1 VFFKEKMKVWRERKR
16 FALVLSKISEV
27 NLMLR
32 KRLISFVAVTLLV
45 ALSSAARGQ
54 VTGGSVTGTVADAQ
68 GGVVANATVNLLDKQ
83 RGQTLTTQTTGTGQF
98 NFPNVAV
105 GDYGISIEQ
114 TGFATLTKDIKVEL
128 NQVTTVDATLQAA
141 GVSASINV
149 AATSDAVV
157 ETDSSQLSRSFDT
170 RQVLNLPVFGNQNAL
185 ALLSPNVAER
195 SAGVVGSGGT
205 VGGTRPRGNSFNVDG
220 VDNNDAGVT
229 GPVITTIQDSIQEFS
244 LLTNNYNAEFGAGS
258 GGQFN
263 TITKGGTNEFHGSG
277 FYYVQS
283 ERFNAAS
290 TSEERLLATPLSD
303 GGITRKPLFRDHRW
317 GGTFGGP
324 ILKNKLF
331 FFGAYE
337 RETNNSASGTAQYFA
352 PTAAGLTQI
361 AGLPGASA
369 YVVNL
374 LRNNLTLAPVSDQ
387 LLTVLGTPIPFGSV
401 TIPLPA
407 GAKQH
412 LLQVNIDHLPNSNN
426 QFRYRFS
433 FQKLRAEQA
442 GGELVG
448 SDPRFNNFLAFDA
461 RLFSA
466 TWVRTINSNLVND
479 MRLSYRRSI
488 TDYPLKN
495 SQYNDFPNIVDLET
509 SIDIGPGGSLP
520 QGTPVD
526 NYYQMFDAVTYTRGN
541 HTFKFGGEA
550 RRLITTTAFLPRV
563 RGDYIYTDFDQLI
576 TDSPADFS
584 NLRGVGEANFVGNQW
599 NFFAFGQDDWKI
611 TPNLTLNLGL
621 RYEYSTLPR
630 SAKSQA
636 LNAIANIPGVLE
648 FGVPKTDKNNFAPR
662 IGFAYAPVG
671 TSTLG
676 KFFFGTGGQ
685 SAIRANFAMT
695 YYSNFQN
702 LPELALPPQVQTELN
717 FDSAVAVFGL
727 DPNRPFLQNGGL
739 PAILPPVPT
748 ALDARAT
755 TQGRIPDQLNPYSI
769 SWTLSYQREL
779 SSNTTLEMRY
789 LSTRGRHLPVQ
800 IRLNTGIVPSNLN
813 IPTFFSQPTAAQ
825 LGSLT
830 TTLASIPRRR
840 RFESFGFLSEL
851 AEHSPVGNS
860 QYDAGS
866 VSLTRRFTGSL
877 SFTGA
882 YTWSKTIDD
891 STNEL
896 NTSAVNPRRPQDAFN
911 LRDERGL
918 SALDIPHRL
927 SASFVY
933 DLPFFNRSG
942 NRFLKTALGGF
953 QVSAIFQAQSGQPI
967 TPISGVDSNRNRD
980 SAGDRTIINLSGAH
994 NVGSSVRALNAAG
1007 VEVALGD
1014 PTTVAYVANN
1024 PNAQYIQAGPGARA
1038 NAGRNTLRTRG
1049 FNRTDMT
1056 ILKDVSLL
1064 GERLKLQLG
1073 AEIYDLFNQRPQ
1085 TLGFG
1090 GAPNLNTLGGLG
1102 GTGGLSGDTT
1112 FASVGSDLQFLNYD
1126 RGNFFGR
1133 TIQLRAKI
1141 IF

>member
-1 VFFKEKMKVWRERKR
+1 MLRER
-16 FALVLSKISEV
+16 
-27 NLMLR
+27 
-32 KRLISFVAVTLLV
+32 LIAFVAISLLC
-45 ALSSAARGQ
+45 ASAALAQ
-54 VTGGSVTGTVADAQ
+54 VTGGSVTGTVVDAQ

-98 NFPNVAV
+98 NFPNVSV
-105 GDYGISIEQ
+105 GEYQIQISQ
-114 TGFATLTKDIKVEL
+114 SGFDTLTRDLRVEL
-128 NQVTTVDATLQAA
+128 NQVSTVDATLQAA
-141 GVSASINV
+141 GVSASVNV
-149 AATSDAVV
+149 AATSEAVI

-195 SAGVVGSGGT
+195 SAGVVGSGGA

-229 GPVITTIQDSIQEFS
+229 GPVISVIQDSIQEFS

-290 TSEERLLATPLSD
+290 TSEERLLNTPVAL
-303 GGITRKPLFRDHRW
+303 GGIERKPLFRDHRY
-317 GGTFGGP
+317 GGTIGGP
-324 ILKNKLF
+324 ILRNKLF

-337 RETNNSASGTAQYFA
+337 RETNNSAAGTAQYFA

-361 AGLPGASA
+361 AGLPGASP

-374 LRNNLTLAPVSDQ
+374 LRNNITLAPAGEFFQ
-387 LLTVLGTPIPFGSV
+387 NVLGTPIPFGSV
-401 TIPLPA
+401 TIALPA

-412 LLQVNIDHLPNSNN
+412 LAQINIDHLPNSNN
-426 QFRYRFS
+426 QFRYRYS
-433 FQKLRAEQA
+433 YQKLRAEQS
-442 GGELVG
+442 GGNFIG
-448 SDPRFNNFLAFDA
+448 SDPRFNNLLAFDA
-461 RLFSA
+461 NLFSI
-466 TWVRTINSNLVND
+466 TWVRTISPNLVND
-479 MRLSYRRSI
+479 MRLSYRRSV
-488 TDYPLKN
+488 TDYPLKD
-495 SQYNDFPNIVDLET
+495 SQFNDFPNIVDFST
-509 SIDIGPGGSLP
+509 SIDIGPAGNLP

-541 HTFKFGGEA
+541 HTFKVGGEA
-550 RRLITTTAFLPRV
+550 RRLITSSLFLPRA
-563 RGDYIYTDFDQLI
+563 RGDYEYTDFDQLI
-576 TDSPADFS
+576 QDLPPEEV
-584 NLRGVGEANFVGNQW
+584 NLRGVGEASFVGNQW

-621 RYEYSTLPR
+621 RYEYTTLAR
-630 SAKSQA
+630 SAKLQS
-636 LNAIANIPGVLE
+636 LNAIANVPGVID
-648 FGVPKTDKNNFAPR
+648 FPVPQTDKNNFAPR
-662 IGFAYAPVG
+662 IGFAYAPTG
-671 TSTLG
+671 TSSLG
-676 KFFFGTGGQ
+676 RFFFGTGGQ
-685 SAIRANFAMT
+685 SAIRANFAVT

-702 LPELALPPQVQTELN
+702 LPQLALPPQAQTELN
-717 FDSAVAVFGL
+717 FGVAVAVFGL
-727 DPNRPFLQNGGL
+727 DPNGHFLQNGGL

-748 ALDARAT
+748 AAAARAI
-755 TQGRIPDQLNPYSI
+755 TQARIPDQVAPYSL

-779 SSNTTLEMRY
+779 NSNTTLELRY

-800 IRLNTGIVPSNLN
+800 VQLNAGAVPANLN
-813 IPTFFSQPTAAQ
+813 IPTFLSQPTAAQ
-825 LGSLT
+825 LASLT
-830 TTLASIPRRR
+830 TTLADIPRQRR
-840 RFESFGFLSEL
+840 LAPFGFLG
-851 AEHSPVGNS
+851 AVTEHSPIGNS

-866 VSLTRRFTGSL
+866 VSLVRRFTRGL
-877 SFTGA
+877 AFTGA

-896 NTSAVNPRRPQDAFN
+896 NTSAVNPRRAQNAFN
-911 LRDERGL
+911 MRDERGL
-918 SALDIPHRL
+918 SALDIPHRF

-933 DLPFFNRSG
+933 DLPFFTHSSNGFVR
-942 NRFLKTALGGF
+942 RALGGF
-953 QVSAIFQAQSGQPI
+953 QISAIFQAQSGQPI
-967 TPISGVDSNRNRD
+967 TPISGVDSNRNLD
-980 SAGDRTIINLSGAH
+980 SAGDRTILNLNGIR
-994 NVGSSVRALNAAG
+994 NTGSSVRALNAAG
-1007 VEVALGD
+1007 VQVPLGSAS
-1014 PTTVAYVANN
+1014 TVAYVANN

-1049 FNRTDMT
+1049 FNRTDAT
-1056 ILKDVSLL
+1056 ILKDVALM

-1085 TLGFG
+1085 TLGLG

-1112 FASVGSDLQFLNYD
+1112 FGSVGSDLQFLNYD

-1133 TIQLRAKI
+1133 TVQLRAKL

>member
-1 VFFKEKMKVWRERKR
+1 
-16 FALVLSKISEV
+16 
-27 NLMLR
+27 MLR
-32 KRLISFVAVTLLV
+32 KRLISFVAFALLL
-45 ALSSAARGQ
+45 ALSTAARAQ
-54 VTGGSVTGTVADAQ
+54 VTGGSVTGTVVDAQ

-98 NFPNVAV
+98 NFPNVSV
-105 GDYGISIEQ
+105 GDYSITIEQ
-114 TGFATLTKDIKVEL
+114 TGFAALTKDIRVEL

-157 ETDSSQLSRSFDT
+157 ETDSSQLSKSFDT

-290 TSEERLLATPLSD
+290 TTEEELLRTPIAA
-303 GGITRKPLFRDHRW
+303 GGITRKPLFRDHRY
-317 GGTFGGP
+317 GGTIGGP

-337 RETNNSASGTAQYFA
+337 YETNNSAAGSAQYFA
-352 PTAAGLTQI
+352 PTSVGLTQI
-361 AGLPGASA
+361 STLPGASA
-369 YVVNL
+369 YVVSL
-374 LRNNLTLAPVSDQ
+374 LRENLTLAPTNEFLFD
-387 LLTVLGTPIPFGSV
+387 VLGTPVPFGSV
-401 TIPLPA
+401 TIALPA

-412 LLQVNIDHLPNSNN
+412 LFQVNIDHLPNSSN

-466 TWVRTINSNLVND
+466 TWVRTISPNLVND

-495 SQYNDFPNIVDLET
+495 PQYNTFPNIVDLTT

-526 NYYQMFDAVTYTRGN
+526 NYYQMFDAITYMRGN

-550 RRLITTTAFLPRV
+550 RRLITTAAFLPRV
-563 RGDYIYTDFDQLI
+563 RGDYIYTNFDQLI
-576 TDSPADFS
+576 TDAPPDFS
-584 NLRGVGEANFVGNQW
+584 NLRGVGESDFVGNQW

-611 TPNLTLNLGL
+611 TPRLTLNLGL

-630 SAKSQA
+630 SAKSQP
-636 LNAIANIPGVLE
+636 LNAIANVPGVIE
-648 FGVPKTDKNNFAPR
+648 FGLPKTDKNNFAPR
-662 IGFAYAPVG
+662 IGFAYAPEG
-671 TSTLG
+671 TSRLG

-685 SAIRANFAMT
+685 SALRANFAIT
-695 YYSNFQN
+695 YYTNFQN
-702 LPELALPPQVQTELN
+702 LPQLALPPQIQAELN
-717 FDSAVAVFGL
+717 FEAAVAVFGI

-739 PAILPPVPT
+739 PNLLPPVPT

-755 TQGRIPDQLNPYSI
+755 TQGRIPDQISPYSI

-779 SSNTTLEMRY
+779 TSNTTLELRY

-800 IRLNTGIVPSNLN
+800 VQLNAGVVPANLN
-813 IPTFFSQPTAAQ
+813 IPTFFSTPTAAQ
-825 LGSLT
+825 LASLT
-830 TTLASIPRRR
+830 TTLGDIPRQR
-840 RFESFGFLSEL
+840 SLAPFGFLS
-851 AEHSPVGNS
+851 AVTEHSPIGNS

-866 VSLTRRFTGSL
+866 VSLTRRFTDGFA
-877 SFTGA
+877 FTGA

-896 NTSAVNPRRPQDAFN
+896 NTSAVNPRRAQNAFN
-911 LRDERGL
+911 MRDERGL
-918 SALDIPHRL
+918 STLDIPHRL

-953 QVSAIFQAQSGQPI
+953 QISAIFQAQSGQPI
-967 TPISGVDSNRNRD
+967 TPISGVDSNRNLD
-980 SAGDRTIINLSGAH
+980 SAGDRTILNPNGVL
-994 NVGSSVRALNAAG
+994 NTGSSVRALNAAG
-1007 VEVALGD
+1007 VEVDLGD
-1014 PTTVAYVANN
+1014 ASTVAYVVNN
-1024 PNAQYIQAGPGARA
+1024 PSAQYIQAGPGARA

-1056 ILKDVSLL
+1056 ILKEVNLL
-1064 GERLKLQLG
+1064 SERLKLQLG

-1085 TLGFG
+1085 TLGLG

-1133 TIQLRAKI
+1133 TVQLRAKL

>member
-1 VFFKEKMKVWRERKR
+1 
-16 FALVLSKISEV
+16 
-27 NLMLR
+27 MLR
-32 KRLISFVAVTLLV
+32 KRLMPFVVVLLLCATAVP
-45 ALSSAARGQ
+45 GQ
-54 VTGGSVTGTVADAQ
+54 VTGGSVTGTVVDAQ
-68 GGVVANATVNLLDKQ
+68 GGTVANATVNLLDKQ

-98 NFPNVAV
+98 NFPNVSV
-105 GDYGISIEQ
+105 GEYQIQIVQ
-114 TGFATLTKDIKVEL
+114 TGFDTLTRDLKVEL
-128 NQVTTVDATLQAA
+128 NQVSTVDATLQAA
-141 GVSASINV
+141 GVSASVNV
-149 AATSDAVV
+149 AATSDAVI

-195 SAGVVGSGGT
+195 SAGVVGQGGA

-229 GPVITTIQDSIQEFS
+229 GPVISVIQDSIQEFS

-290 TSEERLLATPLSD
+290 TTEEQLLNTPVAL
-303 GGITRKPLFRDHRW
+303 GGIERKPLFRDHRY
-317 GGTFGGP
+317 GGTLGGP
-324 ILKNKLF
+324 IIKNKLF

-337 RETNNSASGTAQYFA
+337 RETNNSAAGTAQYFA
-352 PTAAGLTQI
+352 PTSAGLTQI
-361 AGLPGASA
+361 AALPGASA

-374 LRNNLTLAPVSDQ
+374 LRNNITLAPANEFLFD
-387 LLTVLGTPIPFGSV
+387 VLGTPVPFGAV
-401 TIPLPA
+401 TIGLPA

-412 LLQVNIDHLPNSNN
+412 LFQINVDHLPNSSN

-433 FQKLRAEQA
+433 FQKLRAEQT
-442 GGELVG
+442 GGELIG
-448 SDPRFNNFLAFDA
+448 SDPRFNNLLAFDA

-466 TWVRTINSNLVND
+466 TWVRTINPNLVND
-479 MRLSYRRSI
+479 MRLSYRRSV
-488 TDYPLKN
+488 TDYPLKDAQFN
-495 SQYNDFPNIVDLET
+495 SFPNIVDLST
-509 SIDIGPGGSLP
+509 SIDIGPNGSLP

-550 RRLITTTAFLPRV
+550 RRLITTALFLPRQ
-563 RGDYIYTDFDQLI
+563 RGDYIYTNFDQLI
-576 TDSPADFS
+576 TDAPPDFS
-584 NLRGVGEANFVGNQW
+584 NLRGVGESSFVGNQW
-599 NFFAFGQDDWKI
+599 NFFAFVQDDWKI
-611 TPNLTLNLGL
+611 TPRLTLNLGL
-621 RYEYSTLPR
+621 RYEYTSLPR
-630 SAKSQA
+630 SARVQA
-636 LNAIANIPGVLE
+636 MNSIADVPGVIT
-648 FGVPKTDKNNFAPR
+648 FDVPKTDKNNFAPR

-671 TSTLG
+671 TSRLG
-676 KFFFGTGGQ
+676 RFFFGTGGQ
-685 SAIRANFAMT
+685 SAVRANFAVT
-695 YYSNFQN
+695 YYTNFQN
-702 LPELALPPQVQTELN
+702 LPQLALPPQAQAELN
-717 FDSAVAVFGL
+717 FDAAVAVLGL
-727 DPNRPFLQNGGL
+727 DPNAPFLQNGGL
-739 PAILPPVPT
+739 PAILPPVTT
-748 ALDARAT
+748 AADARAI
-755 TQGRIPDQLNPYSI
+755 TQGRIPDQISPYSI
-769 SWTLSYQREL
+769 SWALSYQREL
-779 SSNTTLEMRY
+779 SSNMTLELRY
-789 LSTRGRHLPVQ
+789 LSTRGRHLPIQ
-800 IRLNTGIVPSNLN
+800 LRLNTGVVPSNLN
-813 IPTFFSQPTAAQ
+813 IPTFFSEPTAAQ
-825 LGSLT
+825 LASLT
-830 TTLASIPRRR
+830 TTLGNIPRRR
-840 RFESFGFLSEL
+840 ALEAYGFLSEL

-866 VSLTRRFTGSL
+866 VSLTRRFSGGFA
-877 SFTGA
+877 FTGA

-918 SALDIPHRL
+918 SALDIPHRM

-942 NRFLKTALGGF
+942 NRFVKTALGGF
-953 QVSAIFQAQSGQPI
+953 QLSAIFQAQSGQPI
-967 TPISGVDSNRNRD
+967 TPISGVDSNRNFD
-980 SAGDRTIINLSGAH
+980 SAGDRTILNPTGTP
-994 NVGSSVRALNAAG
+994 NTGSAVRALNAAG
-1007 VEVALGD
+1007 AEVALGSAS
-1014 PTTVAYVANN
+1014 TVAYVANN

-1049 FNRTDMT
+1049 FNRTDAT
-1056 ILKDVSLL
+1056 ILKEFNLVS
-1064 GERLKLQLG
+1064 ERLKLQVG

-1085 TLGFG
+1085 TLGLG

-1112 FASVGSDLQFLNYD
+1112 FASVGSEQQFLNYD

-1133 TIQLRAKI
+1133 TVQLRAKL